1 MPVWLWFSEFYT
13 SPIKSTHNFDIVDNV
28 DTSYR
33 RRACR
38 RNMFPTSPNPLRHVK
53 MDVLAMD
60 LEDEPESCRFAEQ
73 LLLLKDAV
81 GVQEE
86 LLKSVAGA
94 VLLPSNRRSTY
105 ITYVPITESSSRVR
119 KVSIQQHAPE

>member
-1 MPVWLWFSEFYT
+1 
-13 SPIKSTHNFDIVDNV
+13 
-28 DTSYR
+28 
-33 RRACR
+33 
-38 RNMFPTSPNPLRHVK
+38 

-119 KVSIQQHAPE
+119 KVSIQQHAPEWYTHSRTIQSLLPKS